1 MKKYLMGGI
10 AAVAIC
16 AAFTSCSKSNELF
29 DQNAAEQIKQQTSE
43 QKILDSYQKAFENA
57 FGQPGANQD
66 WGLAKYG
73 SVTNAGTRTI
83 TVNGDAYDKF
93 PSADDVAA
101 NFPTAIPDDA
111 KTDAELE
118 AEWKGKNAVDENGEE
133 IIAWGN
139 KVTMW
144 DMYAIYLNMVGKVIN
159 NIKVTTPGEYSV
171 GHTWANPA
179 DRVYNV
185 YINVGN
191 GNDLTLKRNGAE
203 HVNFYIM
210 SGNVTIDSNFGECGG
225 IISVAEGATVNDQRS
240 HIAHNDGIK
249 IYNKGTYNAQ
259 GSATIY
265 NQELGKSVTSF
276 DIGNHCTFY
285 NEGKFTSVSELSYS
299 PGDANTSYFM
309 NLGDDAELT
318 APAMTLN
325 SAGNFYNDGK
335 VVIDGET
342 NVTQKEIYWVNAGY
356 YKTGSI
362 VFSAKNAT
370 FYNYC
375 QLIVTGNAHMYD
387 GEFNLMNNS
396 YTEAATAE
404 MDNFIVNMGGNAGI
418 NIKGAVRVIAQGDGT
433 FQGFKNAGTNNYVL
447 IGGKVTIDSH
457 KKTFSVEPGI
467 TYSIKEI
474 EIVRGGSVVTEAQLQ
489 EEQSGD
495 YPVLDLQGTE
505 VPFGELT
512 VTPKE
517 FGQGCGATWN
527 IPPVIVYKGR
537 IMGEDLT
544 AETDNDFDFN
554 DVVFDWAISADK
566 KTAYIKLWAAGG
578 TLPLKIGT
586 AVGQGEE
593 VHALFGVS
601 ESTMV
606 NTGVGAN
613 GVTKDPVEFTITK
626 TDGTF
631 NSSADII
638 VSVDK
643 TSKGSNGYMQMTAK
657 IGQAPCLLFVPL
669 NTKWVDEYENIE
681 KAYTWFGAWSRGEAD
696 DQWTSAPVERFVD
709 LDLSNNK

>member
-1 MKKYLMGGI
+1 MGGI

-325 SAGNFYNDGK
+325 SAGNFFNSGK
-335 VVIDGET
+335 VTITNET
-342 NVTQKEIYWVNAGY
+342 YVTQKEIYWVNAGY

-396 YTEAATAE
+396 YTEAATADF
-404 MDNFIVNMGGNAGI
+404 DNFIVNMGDNSGFNINGNTNWA
-418 NIKGAVRVIAQGDGT
+418 AQGDGT
-433 FQGFKNAGTNNYVL
+433 YQGFRTTTGANNVYVRLGGTTTVAGHLHSLELTGNITYAINKIVDLGEGNSGVQPTYVFNAGT
-447 IGGKVTIDSH
+447 
-457 KKTFSVEPGI
+457 
-467 TYSIKEI
+467 
-474 EIVRGGSVVTEAQLQ
+474 TEA
-489 EEQSGD
+489 
-495 YPVLDLQGTE
+495 
-505 VPFGELT
+505 PFDQLT

-566 KTAYIKLWAAGG
+566 KTAYIRLRAAGG

-593 VHALFGVS
+593 VHELFGVS
-601 ESTMV
+601 TSTMV

-613 GVTKDPVEFTITK
+613 GITKEPVEFTITK
-626 TDGTF
+626 TTGTF
-631 NSSADII
+631 NNAADII

-643 TSKGSNGYMQMTAK
+643 TSKGAEGYMQMTSR
-657 IGQAPCLLFVPL
+657 IGEAPCLLFVPL

-681 KAYTWFGAWSRGEAD
+681 KAYTWFGEFVGNPQKENWG
-696 DQWTSAPVERFVD
+696 SAPVEKFVD

>member
-1 MKKYLMGGI
+1 MGGI

-73 SVTNAGTRTI
+73 SVTNAGTRAIIAEINDPFT
-83 TVNGDAYDKF
+83 
-93 PSADDVAA
+93 
-101 NFPTAIPDDA
+101 NFDTNDLYEKVIPT
-111 KTDAELE
+111 
-118 AEWKGKNAVDENGEE
+118 GAVDINTTSDYDCVQAGVLFAKEGMRTG
-133 IIAWGN
+133 GN
-139 KVTMW
+139 KVNLWMAPGTGTG
-144 DMYAIYLNMVGKVIN
+144 IYKI
-159 NIKVTTPGEYSV
+159 
-171 GHTWANPA
+171 
-179 DRVYNV
+179 
-185 YINVGN
+185 YI
-191 GNDLTLKRNGAE
+191 D
-203 HVNFYIM
+203 
-210 SGNVTIDSNFGECGG
+210 GNVTIPTDAYIHNAKIYVLPKATLTVEKQANYTCQIFVANGG
-225 IISVAEGATVNDQRS
+225 TLNYNVSKLEKNNDGLTEPSVIFNHGTVNFADNFE
-240 HIAHNDGIK
+240 A
-249 IYNKGTYNAQ
+249 
-259 GSATIY
+259 
-265 NQELGKSVTSF
+265 NQDV
-276 DIGNHCTFY
+276 IIY
-285 NEGKFTSVSELSYS
+285 NEGTMTGKDITSK
-299 PGDANTSYFM
+299 PADGHPSYFYNYG
-309 NLGDDAELT
+309 NLDLSGDLE
-318 APAMTLN
+318 LN
-325 SAGNFYNDGK
+325 SCANFFNEGTVDVDGK
-335 VVIDGET
+335 T
-342 NVTQKEIYWVNAGY
+342 TCTQKDIWWINKGHYT
-356 YKTGSI
+356 TGTL
-362 VFSAKNAT
+362 VFSAHNET

-375 QLIVTGNAHMYD
+375 NLVVEGQADFKD
-387 GEFNLMNNS
+387 GKFHLMDNS
-396 YTEAATAE
+396 YTETGNAAFGNSHFE
-404 MDNFIVNMGGNAGI
+404 IHMGNSAGI
-418 NIKGAVRVIAQGDGT
+418 NIKGNVSFAANGDGT
-433 FQGFKNAGTNNYVL
+433 DQGFFASGDKAYVR
-447 IGGKVTIDSH
+447 IDGKATVAAHKYSFVVDGKVVCAIRD
-457 KKTFSVEPGI
+457 GI
-467 TYSIKEI
+467 EDLGASNSGVQPTYEFRNGASQ
-474 EIVRGGSVVTEAQLQ
+474 VT
-489 EEQSGD
+489 D
-495 YPVLDLQGTE
+495 FTK
-505 VPFGELT
+505 LT
-512 VTPKE
+512 VTPKSATE
-517 FGQGCGATWN
+517 GCGATWN
-527 IPPVIVYKGR
+527 NPPSIVYTNR

-606 NTGVGAN
+606 NTGVGAI

-681 KAYTWFGAWSRGEAD
+681 KAYTWFGAWSRGEGTTE
-696 DQWTSAPVERFVD
+696 QWSAPVAKFVD

>member
-73 SVTNAGTRTI
+73 SVTNAGTRAIIAEINDPFT
-83 TVNGDAYDKF
+83 
-93 PSADDVAA
+93 
-101 NFPTAIPDDA
+101 NFDTNDLYEKVIPT
-111 KTDAELE
+111 
-118 AEWKGKNAVDENGEE
+118 GAVDINTTSDYDCVQAGVLFAKEGMRTG
-133 IIAWGN
+133 GN
-139 KVTMW
+139 KVNLWMAPGTGTG
-144 DMYAIYLNMVGKVIN
+144 IYKI
-159 NIKVTTPGEYSV
+159 
-171 GHTWANPA
+171 
-179 DRVYNV
+179 
-185 YINVGN
+185 YI
-191 GNDLTLKRNGAE
+191 D
-203 HVNFYIM
+203 
-210 SGNVTIDSNFGECGG
+210 GNVTIPTDAYIHNAKIYVLPKATLTVEKQANYTCQIFVANGG
-225 IISVAEGATVNDQRS
+225 TLNYNVSKLEKNNDGLTEPSEIFNHGTVNFADNFE
-240 HIAHNDGIK
+240 A
-249 IYNKGTYNAQ
+249 
-259 GSATIY
+259 
-265 NQELGKSVTSF
+265 NQDV
-276 DIGNHCTFY
+276 IIY
-285 NEGKFTSVSELSYS
+285 NEGTMTGKDITSK
-299 PGDANTSYFM
+299 PADGHPSYFYNYG
-309 NLGDDAELT
+309 NLDLSGDLE
-318 APAMTLN
+318 LN
-325 SAGNFYNDGK
+325 SCANFFNEGTVDVDGK
-335 VVIDGET
+335 T
-342 NVTQKEIYWVNAGY
+342 TCTQKDIWWINKGHYT
-356 YKTGSI
+356 TGTL
-362 VFSAKNAT
+362 VFSAHNET

-375 QLIVTGNAHMYD
+375 NLVVEGQADFKD
-387 GEFNLMNNS
+387 GKFHLMDNS
-396 YTEAATAE
+396 YTETGNAE
-404 MDNFIVNMGGNAGI
+404 FGNSHFEIHMGNSAGI
-418 NIKGAVRVIAQGDGT
+418 NIKGNVSFAANGDGT
-433 FQGFKNAGTNNYVL
+433 DQGFFASGDKAYVR
-447 IGGKVTIDSH
+447 IDGKATVAAHKYSFVVDGKVVCAIRD
-457 KKTFSVEPGI
+457 GI
-467 TYSIKEI
+467 EDLGASNSGVQPTYEFRNGASQ
-474 EIVRGGSVVTEAQLQ
+474 VT
-489 EEQSGD
+489 D
-495 YPVLDLQGTE
+495 FTK
-505 VPFGELT
+505 LT
-512 VTPKE
+512 VTPKSATE
-517 FGQGCGATWN
+517 GCGATWN
-527 IPPVIVYKGR
+527 NPPSIVYTNR

-586 AVGQGEE
+586 AVGEGQE

-631 NSSADII
+631 NSAEDII

-681 KAYTWFGAWSRGEAD
+681 KAYTWFGAWSRGESTTE
-696 DQWTSAPVERFVD
+696 QWSAPVAKFVD